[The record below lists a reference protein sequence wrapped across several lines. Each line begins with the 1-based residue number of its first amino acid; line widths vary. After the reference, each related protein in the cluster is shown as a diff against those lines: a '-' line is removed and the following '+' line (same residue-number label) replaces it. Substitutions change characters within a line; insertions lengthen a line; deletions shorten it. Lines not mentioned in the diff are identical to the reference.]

1 MLVEALECSLWRT
14 HFGRGFRPV
23 VKIRNEANLKLCSR
37 KRLDLGRA
45 LWDTHNRPA
54 YEYIPAQQ
62 VAWNFKR
69 RELKEGY
76 IKPTGSRKGTDD
88 NAGDKSSWMS
98 SFRKED
104 QYL

>member
-1 MLVEALECSLWRT
+1 MEALDRSLWRT
-14 HFGRGFRPV
+14 TLGRGFRPV
-23 VKIRNEANLKLCSR
+23 VRIRNEANLKLCSR
-37 KRLDLGRA
+37 KRLGLRT

-54 YEYIPAQQ
+54 QEYIPAQQ
-62 VAWNFKR
+62 AAWNFKR

-76 IKPTGSRKGTDD
+76 IKPTASRKGTDD

-98 SFRKED
+98 SFWKED